1 MAIVGRVDLMNIRK
15 FKEAD
20 FQDILDV
27 YAASK
32 LDELRYEKVDFEL
45 LPLDRDMKR
54 LSLLQESDIYVCEDQ
69 SVIGYAAHCGS
80 EIRALFVHP
89 RGRRKGIG
97 KGLLEFLLSIITGP
111 AELYVAK
118 SNSPAIELYKKYGFK
133 TVEEFETTYNDIPVL
148 ANKMTRD

>member
-1 MAIVGRVDLMNIRK
+1 MNIRK
-15 FKEAD
+15 FRETD
-20 FQDILDV
+20 FQAILDV

-32 LDELRYEKVDFEL
+32 LDELCYEKADFKL

-54 LSLLQESDIYVCEDQ
+54 LSLLQESDVYVCEDEG
-69 SVIGYAAHCGS
+69 VIGYAAHCGP

-97 KGLLEFLLSIITGP
+97 KVLLEFLLSMITGP

-118 SNSPAIELYKKYGFK
+118 SNLPAKELYQKYGFK
-133 TVEEFETTYNDIPVL
+133 IVEEFETTYNDIPVL